1 MKDLILLHGAL
12 GHSTHFEPYE
22 PFLSE
27 HFRVHKLLFHGHG
40 STKIPDS
47 GLSIEL
53 YIRQLQEYI
62 EVHALE
68 EVAIFGYSM
77 GGYVALSYAL
87 QPDSKAASVLT
98 LATKLNWTP
107 NGAAK
112 EIKMLDP
119 DLISEKVPKYAAQ
132 LAALHGA
139 VHWKQLLPA
148 IANLMTT
155 LAEKPLLNN
164 TQYRML
170 NLPVQMMVG
179 DKDVMVSIDETLDAT
194 SNISN
199 ARLAVLPKTKHPI
212 DMLRPDLLIGLMKDF
227 WKL

>member
-1 MKDLILLHGAL
+1 VKDLILLHGAL
-12 GHSTHFEPYE
+12 GHSKQFEPYE

-40 STKIPDS
+40 ATKVPDA
-47 GLSIEL
+47 GLNMEQYTL
-53 YIRQLQEYI
+53 QLQQYI
-62 EVHALE
+62 EVHALK

-77 GGYVALSYAL
+77 GGYVALTYAM

-107 NGAAK
+107 ETVAK

-139 VHWKQLLPA
+139 EHWKQLLPA
-148 IANLMTT
+148 IAKLMTD

-164 TQYRML
+164 AQYRLL

-179 DKDVMVSIDETLDAT
+179 DKDVMVSVAETLEAT
-194 SNISN
+194 RNIPDS
-199 ARLAVLPKTKHPI
+199 RLAVLPETKHPI
-212 DMLRPDLLIGLMKDF
+212 DMVRPDLLIGLMKDF